1 MSKQWLWA
9 IGFCAAGTLLLTGA
23 IGKLSTRM
31 EAVRAP
37 TRHLSLRSL
46 SSEHSLTFLPQSG
59 LRSETLFVIPYGKTK
74 GQIYIHQ
81 EGPGEGD
88 FLVAG
93 PKTFRVLPNG
103 NFAILGDTAETSCAL
118 QIFDQQGRLVKY
130 VPYKEPCGG
139 GKTVI
144 TVIGGDAKSYTVYQI
159 LDHEFQLWLR
169 GDSGIGAGDE
179 KAAESVPEHSK
190 LPNRLFVRNA
200 AGEEDIAL
208 RDKLQHDFYQ
218 TLIKHGFTGAG
229 DDVVVTDQGE
239 LYVELTSPLQPEGY
253 TLYQVIRLHPSE
265 EPKLLSGDE
274 LPGWIIQLPGG
285 KLGYLAVDGQ
295 DAYKPT
301 AVEIWSAARQRLG
314 RFVIDEA
321 FYKKGLL
328 PRLGI
333 GRPDDPVLIHRDRL
347 ALLFFEVSRP
357 DGSGDPSRFVNF
369 RPESLD
375 SEVPVRRY
383 FLVVVEPSGKVVFED
398 TIYGGYFNRLC
409 DADTEGNLY
418 YLNFTAKGVEVKRV
432 SFGAK

>member
-1 MSKQWLWA
+1 MMSKQWLWA
-9 IGFCAAGTLLLTGA
+9 ISFWVAGTLLLTGA
-23 IGKLSTRM
+23 IGKLSTRE
-31 EAVRAP
+31 EAVRAS

-46 SSEHSLTFLPQSG
+46 SSEHPLTFLPQSG
-59 LRSETLFVIPYGKTK
+59 LRSETLFVIPYGKAK
-74 GQIYIHQ
+74 GQIYIYQ
-81 EGPGEGD
+81 EGLGEGE
-88 FLVAG
+88 FWVVR

-103 NFAILGDTAETSCAL
+103 NFAILGGRETGCVL

-130 VPYKEPCGG
+130 VPYKEPCGS

-144 TVIGGDAKSYTVYQI
+144 GADARSYTVYQI

-169 GDSGIGAGDE
+169 GDSMVGESDE
-179 KAAESVPEHSK
+179 KGAERVAERPK
-190 LPNRLFVRNA
+190 LPDRLFVRNA
-200 AGEEDIAL
+200 EGEEDIVL

-274 LPGWIIQLPGG
+274 LLGWIIQLPGG
-285 KLGYLAVDGQ
+285 KLGYLAGEGQ
-295 DAYKPT
+295 DVYKPT
-301 AVEIWSAARQRLG
+301 AVEIWNATHQRLG

-333 GRPDDPVLIHRDRL
+333 STLDDPVLVRQDRL
-347 ALLFFEVSRP
+347 ALLFFEEPRP
-357 DGSGDPSRFVNF
+357 DGSGDPSRFVKF

-375 SEVPVRRY
+375 SEVSARRY
-383 FLVVVEPSGKVVFED
+383 FLVVVEPSGKVVYED

-418 YLNFTAKGVEVKRV
+418 YLNFTEKGVEVRRV
-432 SFGAK
+432 SF